1 MQLKILCIVA
11 VAAILWAA
19 IWVFAAVHFIKKERC
34 LAWSIQRMLEDA
46 TEGRALDVEL
56 KESRFS
62 VIENDMWRYLCDNQ
76 MSYQKLTAEKEQIQS
91 QISDI
96 SHQTVAPVSNILLY
110 TQLLEEWIAAEGNSS
125 GEIMEWL
132 SAIQNQTRELDFLIE
147 SLVKLSRLEGGI
159 INVGGKKQG
168 VQALLSLIEKRFA
181 SRAAEKQMSFRVGQ
195 TEEMAVFDMNWTVE
209 ALANVVDNAI
219 KYSPFGGKVSIQVE
233 AYSFFVRINVK
244 DNGPGI
250 AEAEQANVFTR
261 FYRSPSTKEK
271 PGLGLGLYLA
281 REILAAQNGYM
292 KLTSKLGEGSTFSLF
307 LPKEEISQK

>member
-1 MQLKILCIVA
+1 MQLKILCIVSGI
-11 VAAILWAA
+11 AILWAVLWTLVA
-19 IWVFAAVHFIKKERC
+19 IHFIKKERD
-34 LAWSIQRMLEDA
+34 LVGSIQGMLDDVI
-46 TEGRALDVEL
+46 EGKPLDVKL
-56 KESRFS
+56 KESGFS

-96 SHQTVAPVSNILLY
+96 SHQTVTPISNILLY
-110 TQLLEEWIAAEGNSS
+110 TQLLGEWISRGDNPPE
-125 GEIMEWL
+125 EIKEWL
-132 SAIQNQTRELDFLIE
+132 SAIQNQTQELDFLIE

-159 INVGGKKQG
+159 INVSGRKQD
-168 VQALLSLIEKRFA
+168 VQALLSLIEKQFE
-181 SRAAEKQMSFRVGQ
+181 SRAAEKQISFLVEQ
-195 TEEMAVFDMNWTVE
+195 TGETAVFDMNWTVE

-261 FYRSPSTKEK
+261 FYRAPSAKEK

-281 REILAAQNGYM
+281 REILSAQNGYM

>member
-11 VAAILWAA
+11 VVVILWAVFWVLVA
-19 IWVFAAVHFIKKERC
+19 IYFMKKEQR
-34 LAWSIQRMLEDA
+34 LAFSIQRMLDDA
-46 TEGRALDVEL
+46 IEGKPLDVKL

-96 SHQTVAPVSNILLY
+96 SHQTVTPISNILLY
-110 TQLLEEWIAAEGNSS
+110 TQLLEEWVGAEGNSPK
-125 GEIMEWL
+125 EIGEWL

-147 SLVKLSRLEGGI
+147 SLVKLSRLEGGM
-159 INVGGKKQG
+159 INVSGRKQG
-168 VQALLSLIEKRFA
+168 VQTLLSLIEKQFA
-181 SRAAEKQMSFRVGQ
+181 SKAAEKQILFLVGQ
-195 TEEMAVFDMNWTVE
+195 TEETAVFDMNWTVE

-219 KYSPFGGKVSIQVE
+219 KYTPFGGRVSIQVE
-233 AYSFFVRINVK
+233 AYSFFIRIYVK
-244 DNGPGI
+244 DDGPGI
-250 AEAEQANVFTR
+250 AEEEQANVFTR
-261 FYRSPSTKEK
+261 FYRSPSVKEK
-271 PGLGLGLYLA
+271 QGLGLGLYLT